1 MINMLAYNQFTR
13 PIFHKEGDKLYIKI
27 PQNETV
33 IREHGGKKFLD
44 VVWLN
49 FECKIIREWEE

>member
-1 MINMLAYNQFTR
+1 MLAYNQFTR